1 VSLLKKALGIGIT
14 NQSADRIVMSLKLK
28 FSVVLMLLVVAL
40 GVNAVLSVWSIRF
53 LERELAWPLRSVQ
66 PVLTSL
72 HHIKRFGEQGAKDL
86 STGRFWYAHTKSDQ
100 ATLPDPKRMGPRI
113 IEAEKK
119 AGIELDRLKGIPT
132 AFVRSGVSTI
142 QNLQLRS
149 EKIISLATEWVES
162 GSPDAYDQ
170 LVGHIK
176 TRHELIERIEGRILQ
191 DAQLA
196 TSYGEKLDFMI
207 STIVGISVVGA
218 LSSVA
223 YAAILLRRW
232 IIEPVGLLREGAK
245 RFGRGDF
252 DHRIEIATG
261 DELGQLGDEFNT
273 MSSLIMAMQN
283 ERIEQERMAAV
294 GEMAQRTVHNLR
306 TPLAG
311 IRALAETTKN
321 ELGPSSE
328 LHDIQDRILKT
339 VDRFEVWLQGML
351 RVSSPLSIEHVQYN
365 PRQLVDNVV
374 ISHRDAAK
382 ARSVDLVIHS
392 DEMPEVCVGD
402 PHHLEH
408 AFTAILSNA
417 IDFSP
422 RDGTVEIELGSDERY
437 WTLCVRDHGPGIKP
451 DLHMAI
457 FRPYFT
463 TRKEGTGIGLAMV
476 KRIIE
481 QHGGTVRV
489 RTTLGPVSESG
500 TTFVLTVPIG
510 TSSES

>member
-1 VSLLKKALGIGIT
+1 
-14 NQSADRIVMSLKLK
+14 MSLKLK
-28 FSVVLMLLVVAL
+28 FSAVLMLLVVAL
-40 GVNAVLSVWSIRF
+40 VANMALSVWSIRF

-72 HHIKRFGEQGAKDL
+72 HHIKRFGEQEAKDL
-86 STGRFWYAHTKSDQ
+86 SAGRFWYAHAQRDQ
-100 ATLPDPKRMGPRI
+100 FVLPDPKNMGPKI
-113 IEAEKK
+113 IEAERE
-119 AGIELDRLKGIPT
+119 AGIELDRLMEIPT

-149 EKIISLATEWVES
+149 EKIISLAAEWTES
-162 GSPDAYDQ
+162 GSPDVHAQ
-170 LVGHIK
+170 LVEHIK
-176 TRHELIERIEGRILQ
+176 VRHELIERIEGRILQ

-196 TSYGEKLDFMI
+196 TNYGEKLNFVALMI
-207 STIVGISVVGA
+207 IGVSVAGA
-218 LSSVA
+218 LGSIT
-223 YAAILLRRW
+223 YAAVLLRRW
-232 IIEPVGLLREGAK
+232 IIEPVGQLREGTR
-245 RFGRGDF
+245 RFGQGDF
-252 DHRIEIATG
+252 EHRIEIATG

-273 MSSLIMAMQN
+273 MTSLIIAMQN
-283 ERIEQERMAAV
+283 DRIEQERMAAL

-311 IRALAETTKN
+311 IRALAEMTKN

-351 RVSSPLSIEHVQYN
+351 RVSSPLAIEHIQYN

-382 ARSVDLVIHS
+382 ARSIELVVQS

-417 IDFSP
+417 INFSP
-422 RDGTVEIELGSDERY
+422 PNAAVEIELNSDERY
-437 WTLCVRDHGPGIKP
+437 WTLCVRDHGPGIEP

-463 TRKEGTGIGLAMV
+463 TREGGTGIGLAMV

-489 RTTLGPVSESG
+489 TATMEPISASG
-500 TTFVLTVPIG
+500 TTFVITVPIG
-510 TSSES
+510 AQAGS